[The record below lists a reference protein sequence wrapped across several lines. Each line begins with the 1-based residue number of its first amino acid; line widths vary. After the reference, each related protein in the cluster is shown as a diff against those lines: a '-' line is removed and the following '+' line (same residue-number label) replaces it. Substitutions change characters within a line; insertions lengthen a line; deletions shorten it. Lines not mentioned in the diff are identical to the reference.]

1 MSPEQFSLL
10 VEIIGYIASAFVL
23 LSVMMRSIVKLR
35 WYLLIGNIFYV
46 IYGVMINAMPVMLLN
61 AINGILNIYF
71 LYQAHKQYGDFEI
84 IHISPD
90 ENIVKY
96 FINHFKNDIKKF
108 FPDFENLRS
117 DEDNYILMKDNAIV
131 GLFSFK
137 HVESDVDI
145 SIDYVTPTDRDL
157 KPAKFLFYKSE
168 FFKIDKTVFFE
179 SADFIID
186 KRMSKNLK
194 LNFLYNY
201 TVYNGDVIEG
211 HNDGT
216 FYIHCG
222 VLDLNY
228 KINKKNSIKVQLA
241 HEYKKT
247 RL

>member
-35 WYLLIGNIFYV
+35 WYLLVGNIFYV
-46 IYGVMINAMPVMLLN
+46 IYGVMINAMPVILLN

-108 FPDFENLRS
+108 FPDFENIKS
-117 DEDNYILMKDNAIV
+117 DEDNYMLMKDNAIV

-137 HVESDVDI
+137 HIESEVDI
-145 SIDYVTPTDRDL
+145 SIDYVTPTYRDL

-168 FFKIDKTVFFE
+168 FFKSMGVKQLITYSAVPTHTKYLNKIGFNKTDDDK
-179 SADFIID
+179 FI
-186 KRMSKNLK
+186 LK
-194 LNFLYNY
+194 
-201 TVYNGDVIEG
+201 I
-211 HNDGT
+211 
-216 FYIHCG
+216 
-222 VLDLNY
+222 
-228 KINKKNSIKVQLA
+228 Q
-241 HEYKKT
+241 
-247 RL
+247 